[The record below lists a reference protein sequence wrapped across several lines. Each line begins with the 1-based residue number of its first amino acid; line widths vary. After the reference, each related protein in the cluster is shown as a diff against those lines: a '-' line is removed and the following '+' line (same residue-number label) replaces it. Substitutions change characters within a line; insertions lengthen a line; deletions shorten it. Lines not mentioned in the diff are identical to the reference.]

1 MSRLPDIPLNLLP
14 GIMTEE
20 TDRGAK
26 GRYKDGNKIRFR
38 KRLPEK
44 LGGWVLNSLGTEID
58 GISEELSQQTI
69 ATVGILAAST
79 NISSL
84 SPAVTCLDA
93 DPVWLFDDSLVGGLG
108 GRTIDDVTALQDE
121 LVFDLSAVV
130 TATAGDAFQ
139 IRYPEEFGG
148 GANVNSGGVKD
159 SETIVVSVPV
169 TKYLRAGT
177 VVRLLT
183 DSGEQINSL
192 GANHSTGATV
202 FTLTDPLIDD
212 IQAGTPNV
220 FFYAAESFI
229 RDDNESLVVRF
240 LNLDIAAATE
250 VMLTQS
256 LPEDA
261 DGLDI
266 DIRPFQATGCDGNQT
281 STTSLDILPATVFG
295 IGIPAAYPDGLII
308 LPAQNIVQTCY
319 IGVARALWDWSS
331 LDGQKW
337 LAIGTNLKLHLV
349 NNNELFDITPF
360 REEGTLIDPFDTDI
374 TGAFDPDGGDDPTFV
389 QVTDAAHGNAVGN
402 FVHFE
407 NADIV
412 GGLDLNDEFRVEQVV
427 DDDNYIIRSPVPP
440 TSTANGGGTVDFQY
454 EIQVG
459 LEDTTTLLG
468 YGTGAY
474 GLGAYGVG
482 SFLAGAGII
491 GNLRTWSLDNFGEDL
506 LASPNGRQ
514 LFHWDRDGGPN
525 VRAVLVPEAPNTI
538 ERMLISPQARHVI
551 AFGAGTGSA
560 AAPGDPDPLLI
571 RWASSEDFTDWI
583 PLSTNTAGDLRLDVG
598 SEIIT
603 AIESRGDILTMT
615 DQSLHAMQFI
625 SGEFV
630 FALRHLGQSVTVIG
644 PNAAIDVNGIM
655 YFMGEDDFLMYDG
668 VLRVMECE
676 VRNTVFD
683 DINLDQGRKAYASV
697 NKLFTEIWWVYS
709 SEGAAFNDRYVKFNY
724 YDKVWDFG
732 TIERSAFHDSSSLF
746 NQKPYGTF
754 DGKIFIHETGV
765 DETDPENNLTP
776 MVSFIDSYDMDV
788 DEGTHHALIRKMIPD
803 FKKLVGSVDLSLT
816 AKSYPSS
823 GGVEVVNKG
832 PFTIAPTTP
841 FVNPR
846 IKGRQISFRIQSD
859 ALGDDWRMGTWR
871 AQFKR
876 KGRRGN

>member
-1 MSRLPDIPLNLLP
+1 MSRLPDIPLNFLP

-26 GRYKDGNKIRFR
+26 GRYKDGDKIRFR

-44 LGGWVLNSLGTEID
+44 LGGWVLNSLGTEVD
-58 GISEELSQQTI
+58 GISEELTQQRT
-69 ATVGILAAST
+69 ANAGYSAGAST
-79 NISSL
+79 IVL
-84 SPAVTCLDA
+84 DTAVTVLDM
-93 DPVWLFDDSLVGGLG
+93 DPVQLFDDSVTGGLG
-108 GRTIDDVTALQDE
+108 TRTIDDPTALQDE
-121 LVFDLSAVV
+121 HVFDLDAAV
-130 TATAGDAFQ
+130 TATAGDAF
-139 IRYPEEFGG
+139 IISYPEEFGG

-159 SETIVVSVPV
+159 SETIVVSVAV
-169 TKYLRAGT
+169 TGYLREGT

-192 GANHSTGATV
+192 AANHSSGATV

-220 FFYAAESFI
+220 FFYAAESYI
-229 RDDNESLVVRF
+229 RSDTQSYVVRF

-266 DIRPFQATGCDGNQT
+266 DIRPFQLTGADGDQG
-281 STTSLDILPATVFG
+281 SVTSLDILPVTDFA
-295 IGIPAAYPDGLII
+295 IGAPAAFPDGLVL

-319 IGVARALWDWSS
+319 LGVARALWDWSS
-331 LDGQKW
+331 LDSQKW
-337 LAIGTNLKLHLV
+337 LAIGTNLKLYIV
-349 NNNELFDITPF
+349 NNNELYDITPF

-402 FVHFE
+402 FVHFA
-407 NADIV
+407 NADPV
-412 GGLDLNDEFRVEQVV
+412 GGITIDGEYRVEFIV
-427 DDDNYIIRSPVPP
+427 DDDMYIIRHQVPP
-440 TSTANGGGTVDFQY
+440 TSTDTGGGTVDFQY

-459 LEDTTTLLG
+459 LEDTQILLG

-506 LASPNGRQ
+506 LASPNGRA
-514 LFHWDRDGGPN
+514 LYHWDRSSGPN

-538 ERMLISPQARHVI
+538 ERMLISPQARHVV

-603 AIESRGDILTMT
+603 AVESRGDILTMT

-676 VRNTVFD
+676 VRNQVFD
-683 DINLDQGRKAYASV
+683 DINLDQGRKSYASV
-697 NKLFTEIWWVYS
+697 NKLFTEVWWVYS
-709 SEGAAFNDRYVKFNY
+709 AEGSASNDRYVKYNY
-724 YDKVWDFG
+724 YDKIWDFG

-765 DETDPENNLTP
+765 DETDPEDNVTP
-776 MVSFIDSYDMDV
+776 MVSFIDTYDMDV
-788 DEGTHHALIRKMIPD
+788 DEGTYHAVVRKMIPD

-816 AKSYPSS
+816 AKAYPSS

-832 PFTIAPTTP
+832 PFTIAPTTA

>member
-1 MSRLPDIPLNLLP
+1 
-14 GIMTEE
+14 MTEE
-20 TDRGAK
+20 TDAGAV
-26 GRYKDGNKIRFR
+26 GRFKDGNKIRFR
-38 KRLPEK
+38 KRLPQK
-44 LGGWVLNSLGTEID
+44 LGGWVLNSLGTEVD
-58 GISEELSQQTI
+58 GISEELSQQRTANAGYSAGAATI
-69 ATVGILAAST
+69 VLDT
-79 NISSL
+79 
-84 SPAVTCLDA
+84 AVTVLDL
-93 DPVWLFDDSLVGGLG
+93 DPVWLFDDSLIGGLG
-108 GRTIDDVTALQDE
+108 GRTINDPTALQDE
-121 LVFDLSAVV
+121 FTFDLDSAV
-130 TATAGDAFQ
+130 TATAGDAF
-139 IRYPEEFGG
+139 IISYPEEFGG

-159 SETIVVSVPV
+159 SETIMVSVPV
-169 TKYLRAGT
+169 TKYLREGT

-220 FFYAAESFI
+220 FFYADESFI
-229 RDDNESLVVRF
+229 RSDTQSYVVRF
-240 LNLDIAAATE
+240 LNLDVVADVE

-266 DIRPFQATGCDGNQT
+266 DIRPFQLTGCDGNQGNV
-281 STTSLDILPATVFG
+281 TSLDILPVTDFA
-295 IGIPAAYPDGLII
+295 IGAPAAFPDGLVI
-308 LPAQNIVQTCY
+308 LPAQNIVETCY
-319 IGVARALWDWSS
+319 LGVSRALWDWSS
-331 LDGQKW
+331 LDSQKW
-337 LAIGTNLKLHLV
+337 LAIGTNLKLYIV
-349 NNNELFDITPF
+349 NNSELFDITPF
-360 REEGTLIDPFDTDI
+360 AQEGTLIDPFDTDI
-374 TGAFDPDGGDDPTFV
+374 GGAFDPDGGDDPTFV
-389 QVTDAAHGNAVGN
+389 QVTDTAHGVAVGN

-407 NADIV
+407 NGDPV
-412 GGLDLNDEFRVEQVV
+412 GGIDLNGEFRVEFIV
-427 DDDNYIIRSPVPP
+427 DSDMFIIRNDIPP
-440 TSTANGGGTVDFQY
+440 TSTDTGGGTVDFAY
-454 EIQVG
+454 EIQAG
-459 LEDTTTLLG
+459 LQDTQILLG

-474 GLGAYGVG
+474 GLGAYGIG
-482 SFLAGAGII
+482 SFVAGAGIL

-506 LASPNGRQ
+506 LAAPNGRQ
-514 LFHWDRDGGPN
+514 LYHWDRSNGPN

-538 ERMLISPQARHVI
+538 ERMLISPTARHVI

-571 RWASSEDFTDWI
+571 RWASSEDFTDWT

-615 DQSLHAMQFI
+615 DQSLHALQYI

-683 DINLDQGRKAYASV
+683 DINLEQGRKSYASV
-697 NKLFTEIWWVYS
+697 NKLFTEVWWVYS
-709 SEGAAFNDRYVKFNY
+709 SEGAQFNDRYVKWNY

-732 TIERSAFHDSSSLF
+732 TIERSAFHDSSALF

-776 MVSFIDSYDMDV
+776 MVSFIDSYDMAIAD
-788 DEGTHHALIRKMIPD
+788 GTYHAVVRKMIPD
-803 FKKLVGSVDLSLT
+803 FKRLVGSIDLSLT
-816 AKSYPSS
+816 AKAYPSS
-823 GGVEVVNKG
+823 GGVEVVSKG
-832 PFTIAPTTP
+832 PFTVDSTTP

-846 IKGRQISFRIQSD
+846 IKGRQISFRIESD
-859 ALGDDWRMGTWR
+859 ALGDDWRMGTWK
-871 AQFKR
+871 AQFR
-876 KGRRGN
+876 QKGRRGN

>member
-1 MSRLPDIPLNLLP
+1 VSRLPDIPLDFLP

-26 GRYKDGNKIRFR
+26 GRFKDGDKIRFR

-44 LGGWVLNSLGTEID
+44 LGGWVLNSLGTEVD
-58 GISEELSQQTI
+58 GISEELSQQRS
-69 ATVGILAAST
+69 ANAGYSAGAAAIVLDS
-79 NISSL
+79 
-84 SPAVTCLDA
+84 AVTVLDL

-108 GRTIDDVTALQDE
+108 GRTIDDPTALQDE
-121 LVFDLSAVV
+121 FVFDLDSPV
-130 TATAGDAFQ
+130 TATAGDAF
-139 IRYPEEFGG
+139 IISYPEEFGG

-159 SETIVVSVPV
+159 SETIVVSVAV
-169 TKYLRAGT
+169 TKYLREGT

-192 GANHSTGATV
+192 AANHSTGATV

-220 FFYAAESFI
+220 FFYADESFI
-229 RDDNESLVVRF
+229 RSDTQSYIVRF

-266 DIRPFQATGCDGNQT
+266 DIRPFQLTGADGDQ
-281 STTSLDILPATVFG
+281 SSVTSLDILPVTDFA
-295 IGIPAAYPDGLII
+295 IGAPAAFPDGLVI
-308 LPAQNIVQTCY
+308 LPAENIVQTCY
-319 IGVARALWDWSS
+319 LGVSRALWDWSS
-331 LDGQKW
+331 LDSQKW
-337 LAIGTNLKLHLV
+337 LAIGTNLKLYIV
-349 NNNELFDITPF
+349 NNSLLFDITPF
-360 REEGTLIDPFDTDI
+360 AQEGTLIDPFDTDI

-389 QVTDAAHGNAVGN
+389 QVTDAAHGLAVGN

-412 GGLDLNDEFRVEQVV
+412 GGLDLNDEFRVEFIV
-427 DDDNYIIRSPVPP
+427 DNDMYIIRSPVPP
-440 TSTANGGGTVDFQY
+440 TSTANGGGTVDFAY

-459 LEDTTTLLG
+459 LQDTQILLG

-482 SFLAGAGII
+482 SFVAGAGII

-506 LASPNGRQ
+506 LASPNGRS
-514 LFHWDRDGGPN
+514 LYHWDRTSGPN

-538 ERMLISPQARHVI
+538 ERMLISPTARHVI

-571 RWASSEDFTDWI
+571 RWASSEDFTDWT

-655 YFMGEDDFLMYDG
+655 MFMGEDDFLMYDG

-683 DINLDQGRKAYASV
+683 DINLDQGRKSYASV
-697 NKLFTEIWWVYS
+697 NKLFTEVWWVYS
-709 SEGAAFNDRYVKFNY
+709 AEGSQANDRYVKYNY

-732 TIERSAFHDSSSLF
+732 TIERSAFHDSSALF

-765 DETDPENNLTP
+765 DETDPENNVTP
-776 MVSFIDSYDMDV
+776 MLSFIDSYDMDV
-788 DEGTHHALIRKMIPD
+788 DEGTYHALIRKMIPD
-803 FKKLVGSVDLSLT
+803 FKRLVGSVDLSLT
-816 AKSYPSS
+816 AKAYPSS

-846 IKGRQISFRIQSD
+846 IKGRQISFRIESD

>member
-1 MSRLPDIPLNLLP
+1 
-14 GIMTEE
+14 MTEE
-20 TDRGAK
+20 TDVGAER
-26 GRYKDGNKIRFR
+26 RYKDGDKIRFR

-44 LGGWVLNSLGTEID
+44 LGGWVLNSFGTEVD
-58 GISEELSQQTI
+58 GIDENGSQQRT
-69 ATVGILAAST
+69 ANAGYSAGAST
-79 NISSL
+79 IVL
-84 SPAVTCLDA
+84 DTAVTCLDL
-93 DPVWLFDDSLVGGLG
+93 DPVYLFDDSLVGGLG
-108 GRTIDDVTALQDE
+108 GRTINDPTALQDE
-121 LVFDLSAVV
+121 FVFDLDSAV
-130 TATAGDAFQ
+130 TATAGDAL
-139 IRYPEEFGG
+139 IISYPEEFGG
-148 GANVNSGGVKD
+148 GASVNSGGVKD
-159 SETIVVSVPV
+159 SETIMVSVPV
-169 TKYLRAGT
+169 TTYLREGT

-192 GANHSTGATV
+192 GANHTAGATV

-212 IQAGTPNV
+212 IQVGTPNV
-220 FFYAAESFI
+220 FFYAFESYI
-229 RDDNESLVVRF
+229 RSDTQSYIVRF
-240 LNLDIAAATE
+240 LNLDIVADVE
-250 VMLTQS
+250 VMLTES

-261 DGLDI
+261 DGLDV
-266 DIRPFQATGCDGNQT
+266 DIRPFQETGCDGNQGNV
-281 STTSLDILPATVFG
+281 TSLDILPVTDFA
-295 IGIPAAYPDGLII
+295 IGVPAAFPDGLVI
-308 LPAQNIVQTCY
+308 LPAQNIVEKCY

-331 LDGQKW
+331 LDSQKW
-337 LAIGTNLKLHLV
+337 LAIGTNLKLYIV
-349 NNNELFDITPF
+349 NNSELFDITPF
-360 REEGTLIDPFDTDI
+360 AQEGTLIDPFDTDI
-374 TGAFDPDGGDDPTFV
+374 GGAFDPDGGDDPTFV
-389 QVTDAAHGNAVGN
+389 QVTDTAHGVAVGN
-402 FVHFE
+402 FVHFQ
-407 NADIV
+407 NADPV
-412 GGLDLNDEFRVEQVV
+412 GGITIDGEYRVEFIV
-427 DDDNYIIRSPVPP
+427 DSDMYIIRHQVPP
-440 TSTANGGGTVDFQY
+440 TSTATGGGTVDFQY
-454 EIQVG
+454 EIQAG
-459 LEDTTTLLG
+459 LQDTQILLG

-474 GLGAYGVG
+474 GLGAYGIG
-482 SFLAGAGII
+482 SFVAGAGIL

-506 LASPNGRQ
+506 LAAPNGRQ
-514 LFHWDRDGGPN
+514 LYHWDRSSGPN

-538 ERMLISPQARHVI
+538 ERMLISPQARHVV

-603 AIESRGDILTMT
+603 AVESRGDILTMT

-676 VRNTVFD
+676 VRNQIFD
-683 DINLDQGRKAYASV
+683 DINLDQGRKSYASV
-697 NKLFTEIWWVYS
+697 NKLFTEVWWVYS
-709 SEGAAFNDRYVKFNY
+709 AEDSVSNDRYVKYNY
-724 YDKVWDFG
+724 YDKIWDFG

-765 DETDPENNLTP
+765 DETDPENNTTP
-776 MVSFIDSYDMDV
+776 MLSFIDTYDMQV
-788 DEGTHHALIRKMIPD
+788 DEGTYHAVVRKMIPD
-803 FKKLVGSVDLSLT
+803 FKKLIGSIDLSLT

-823 GGVEVVNKG
+823 GGVEVVSKG
-832 PFTIAPTTP
+832 PFTVDSTTP

>member
-1 MSRLPDIPLNLLP
+1 MSRLPDIPLELLP

-20 TDRGAK
+20 TDAGAV
-26 GRYKDGNKIRFR
+26 GRFKDGNKIRFR
-38 KRLPEK
+38 KRLPQK
-44 LGGWVLNSLGTEID
+44 LGGWILNSLGTEVD
-58 GISEELSQQTI
+58 GISEDLSQQRT
-69 ATVGILAAST
+69 ANAGYSAGAST
-79 NISSL
+79 IVL
-84 SPAVTCLDA
+84 DTAVTCLDL

-108 GRTIDDVTALQDE
+108 GRTIDDPTALEDE
-121 LVFDLSAVV
+121 HVFDLDSAV
-130 TATAGDAFQ
+130 TATAGDAF
-139 IRYPEEFGG
+139 IISYPEEFGG
-148 GANVNSGGVKD
+148 GGDVIVGGVTD
-159 SETIVVSVPV
+159 SEQIQVSPAV
-169 TKYLRAGT
+169 TSYVRGGSI
-177 VVRLLT
+177 VRLLT
-183 DSGEQINSL
+183 DSGEQINFL
-192 GANHSTGATV
+192 GANHQTGATV
-202 FTLTDPLIDD
+202 LTLRDPLIDN

-220 FFYAAESFI
+220 FIYAAESFI
-229 RDDNESLVVRF
+229 RNDTQSYVVRF
-240 LNLDIAAATE
+240 LNLDIVADTE

-266 DIRPFQATGCDGNQT
+266 DIRPFQLTGCDNDQGNV
-281 STTSLDILPATVFG
+281 TSLDILPVTDFA
-295 IGIPAAYPDGLII
+295 IAAPAAFPDGLVI

-319 IGVARALWDWSS
+319 QGVARALWDWAS
-331 LDGQKW
+331 LDSQKW
-337 LAIGTNLKLHLV
+337 LAIGTNLKLYIV
-349 NNNELFDITPF
+349 NNSELFDITPF
-360 REEGTLIDPFDTDI
+360 AQEGTLIDPFDTDI
-374 TGAFDPDGGDDPTFV
+374 TGLFDPDGGDDPTFV
-389 QVTDAAHGNAVGN
+389 QVTDTAHGVGVGN

-412 GGLDLNDEFRVEQVV
+412 GGIDLNGEFRVEFIV
-427 DDDNYIIRSPVPP
+427 DDDMYVIRSDVPP
-440 TSTANGGGTVDFQY
+440 TSTDTGGGTVDFQY
-454 EIQVG
+454 EIGIG

-474 GLGAYGVG
+474 GFGKYGIG
-482 SFLAGAGII
+482 SFVAGAGVL

-514 LFHWDRDGGPN
+514 LFHWDRSSGPN

-538 ERMLISPQARHVI
+538 ERMLISPTARHVI

-571 RWASSEDFTDWI
+571 RWASSEDFTDWT

-603 AIESRGDILTMT
+603 AVESRGDILTMT
-615 DQSLHAMQFI
+615 DQSLHALAFI

-630 FALRHLGQSVTVIG
+630 FSLRHLGQSVTVIG

-655 YFMGEDDFLMYDG
+655 YFMGEDDFLIYDG

-683 DINLDQGRKAYASV
+683 DINLEQGRKSYASV
-697 NKLFTEIWWVYS
+697 NKLFTEVWWVYS
-709 SEGAAFNDRYVKFNY
+709 AEGSQANDRYVKYNY
-724 YDKVWDFG
+724 YDKIWDFG

-746 NQKPYGTF
+746 NQKPYGSF

-765 DETDPENNLTP
+765 DEADPENNITP
-776 MVSFIDSYDMDV
+776 MVSFIDTYDMAV
-788 DEGTHHALIRKMIPD
+788 DDGTYHAVVRKMIPD
-803 FKKLVGSVDLSLT
+803 FKRLVGSIDLSLT
-816 AKSYPSS
+816 AKAYPSS
-823 GGVEVVNKG
+823 GGVEVVSKG
-832 PFTIAPTTP
+832 PFTVDSTTP

-859 ALGDDWRMGTWR
+859 ALGDDWRMGTWK